1 MSRSELIDKVNIRPG
16 VSVLSILRHLNYRP
30 WFALAE
36 FVDNALESF
45 LKHRDELSRQKG
57 GDGPLVVEV
66 AIGAADGGRIA
77 IRDNAAGIHIA
88 DFPRAFRPA
97 QLPPER
103 TGLAEFGMGMKS
115 AACWFSPKWYV
126 RTSALGEAAERT
138 VRFDIDRIVRDDI
151 EELKI
156 ETVEAKPT
164 VHFTEIVLTDLFQVP
179 AGRTLGKIRDHLS
192 DIYRV
197 FTREGILNLRVNGE
211 DLVYEEPEVLVAPH
225 YRDEGGPPIV
235 WRRDLDFDFGGGLR
249 AHGFA
254 AIRKVASTSRA
265 GFALFR
271 RRRLIQGSG
280 DEGYRPEAIFG
291 KPNSFI
297 FQRVFGELHLEG
309 FEVSHTKDGFRWNE
323 NEDVFLECL
332 REELTKDSLPL
343 LQQAREYRV
352 AARRQD
358 LRSGAEVATEHTS
371 TAIRDH
377 VPAVLQNLKSQPAE
391 ETVPT
396 ELVPAGAASRRV
408 IDVELLN
415 VPWRIILELTDDP
428 AVGDWLEVADDPA
441 GEPRREDGR
450 RVVALRLSL
459 VHPFMVRFAGTE
471 PEEIE
476 PLLRVAAA
484 LGLAEV
490 AARDTGVRRATTVRR
505 NVNELLRSAFSGPSG
520 GRDV

>member
-1 MSRSELIDKVNIRPG
+1 MSSTEQINKVNIRPG

-45 LKHRDELSRQKG
+45 LRHRETLSRQPG
-57 GDGPLVVEV
+57 GTEPLVVSIS
-66 AIGAADGGRIA
+66 IGGSDGGRIS
-77 IRDNAAGIHIA
+77 IRDNAAGIHIS

-103 TGLAEFGMGMKS
+103 TGFAEFGMGMKS
-115 AACWFSPKWYV
+115 AACWFSPRWHV
-126 RTSALGEAAERT
+126 RTSALGDSVERT
-138 VRFDIDRIVRDDI
+138 VRFDINRIVRDEI
-151 EELKI
+151 EELAI
-156 ETVEAKPT
+156 EVAPTAKGA
-164 VHFTEIVLTDLFQVP
+164 HFTEVVLTDLFQMP
-179 AGRTLGKIRDHLS
+179 AARTLGKIKDHLR

-197 FTREGILNLRVNGE
+197 FTREGILTLRVNE
-211 DLVYEEPEVLVAPH
+211 EALAYEEPEVLVAPS
-225 YRDEGGPPIV
+225 YREEGGAPIL

-254 AIRKVASTSRA
+254 AIRRVASTSRA

-291 KPNSFI
+291 KPNSFV

-309 FEVSHTKDGFRWNE
+309 FDVSHTKDGFRWNE
-323 NEDVFLECL
+323 NEEVFLECL
-332 REELTKDSLPL
+332 REELTKDAFPL

-352 AARRQD
+352 AARRQE
-358 LRSGAEVATEHTS
+358 LRAGAEVATER
-371 TAIRDH
+371 TASAIHDH
-377 VPAVLQNLKSQPAE
+377 VPDVLPGLQGQPAAE
-391 ETVPT
+391 SVPRQ
-396 ELVPAGAASRRV
+396 LAAAGTASRRV
-408 IDVELLN
+408 IDVELLG

-428 AVGDWLEVADDPA
+428 AVGDWLEIADEP
-441 GEPRREDGR
+441 GEQPKREDGR
-450 RVVALRLSL
+450 RVVVLRLSL

-471 PEEIE
+471 PEDIE

-505 NVNELLRSAFSGPSG
+505 NVNELLRNAFSTP
-520 GRDV
+520 